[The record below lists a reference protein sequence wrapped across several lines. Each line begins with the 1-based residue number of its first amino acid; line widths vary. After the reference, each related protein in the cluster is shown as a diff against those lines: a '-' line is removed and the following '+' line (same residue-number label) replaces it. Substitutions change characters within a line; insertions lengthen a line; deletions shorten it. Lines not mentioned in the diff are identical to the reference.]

1 LAISLEQILDIRSE
15 NVRFAYSERESLL
28 YSLSVGLGENPLDEQ
43 ELQFVTEGDQQPR
56 TVATMATVLTQFA
69 ALKTSGIDYAQVL
82 HAEQRLTLHR
92 PLPPCADIL
101 ADYAVVGVA
110 DKGPQKGILVYA
122 QTRVRTAS
130 NNQPLYTAG
139 ATIMARNDG
148 GIGSGGILGPAV
160 HLVPNRAPDRTTV
173 IGTRPNQALL
183 YRLNGD
189 RNPLHSSPAAA
200 ALAGFRQP
208 ILHGLCTYGIA
219 CRAILASVCEF
230 DHTRIGRF
238 DARFAS
244 PVYPGES
251 IATDIWM
258 DGDTVS
264 FRCRVPER
272 DVVVLN
278 NGVCVLS
285 PSVRS

>member
-1 LAISLEQILDIRSE
+1 MAISLERILTIRSD
-15 NVRFAYSERESLL
+15 NVRFAYGERESLL
-28 YSLSVGLGENPLDEQ
+28 YALSIGLGENPLDDQ
-43 ELQFVTEGDQQPR
+43 ELQFVTEGDQRPR
-56 TVATMATVLTQFA
+56 TVATMATVLTQSA
-69 ALKTSGIDYAQVL
+69 ALRTSGLDYAQIL
-82 HAEQRLTLHR
+82 HAEQRLTMHR
-92 PLPPCADIL
+92 PLPPSADIL
-101 ADYAVVGVA
+101 ADYAIVGVA

-122 QTRVRTAS
+122 ETRVRTAS
-130 NNQPLYTAG
+130 DNQPLFTAVG
-139 ATIMARNDG
+139 TVMARNDG
-148 GIGSGGILGPAV
+148 GIGSGGISAPAP
-160 HLVPNRAPDRTTV
+160 HLIPNRAPDRTRV

-189 RNPLHSSPAAA
+189 RNPLHSNPAMA

-219 CRAILASVCEF
+219 CRAVLASVCEYE
-230 DHTRIGRF
+230 HTRIGRF
-238 DARFAS
+238 DVRFSS

-278 NGVCVLS
+278 NGVCVLL
-285 PSVRS
+285 PL

>member
-1 LAISLEQILDIRSE
+1 MTISLERILAIRSD
-15 NVRFAYSERESLL
+15 NVRFAYRERESLL
-28 YSLSVGLGENPLDEQ
+28 YSLSIGLGENPLDER
-43 ELQFVTEGDQQPR
+43 ELQFVTEGDQRPR
-56 TVATMATVLTQFA
+56 TVATMATVLTQFS
-69 ALKTSGIDYAQVL
+69 ALRTSGIDYAQVL
-82 HAEQRLTLHR
+82 HAEQRLTPHR
-92 PLPPCADIL
+92 PLPPSADIL

-110 DKGPQKGILVYA
+110 DKGPQKGILVYLE
-122 QTRVRTAS
+122 TRARTAS
-130 NNQPLYTAG
+130 DNQPLFTAG

-148 GIGSGGILGPAV
+148 GIGTGGILGPAV
-160 HLVPNRAPDRTTV
+160 HLIPNRAPDRTMV

-189 RNPLHSSPAAA
+189 YNPLHSNPAAA

-219 CRAILASVCEF
+219 CRAVLASVCEY

-238 DARFAS
+238 DARFSS

-251 IATDIWM
+251 IATDLWM

-264 FRCRVPER
+264 FRCRVSER
-272 DVVVLN
+272 GVVALN
-278 NGVCVLS
+278 NGVCALL
-285 PSVRS
+285 PP

>member
-1 LAISLEQILDIRSE
+1 MTVSVEKILAIRFDK
-15 NVRFAYSERESLL
+15 VRFAYRERECLL
-28 YSLSVGLGENPLDEQ
+28 YGLSIGLGENPLDEQ

-56 TVATMATVLTQFA
+56 TVATMATVLTQFGWLA
-69 ALKTSGIDYAQVL
+69 KSGIDHAQLL

-92 PLPPCADIL
+92 PLPRSADLL
-101 ADYAVVGVA
+101 ADFAVTGVA
-110 DKGPQKGILVYA
+110 DKGPQKGILVFTE
-122 QTRVRTAS
+122 TRVRTAS
-130 NNQPLYTAG
+130 DNQPLFTSG
-139 ATIMARNDG
+139 STIMARNDG
-148 GIGSGGILGPAV
+148 GSGNGGNLSPAV
-160 HLVPNRAPDRTTV
+160 HFVPNRAPDRTMV

-189 RNPLHSSPAAA
+189 RNPLHSSPTAA
-200 ALAGFRQP
+200 ALAGFRRP

-219 CRAILASVCEF
+219 CRAVLASVCEY

-238 DARFAS
+238 DARFSS

-258 DGDTVS
+258 DGATVS

-278 NGVCVLS
+278 NGVCIPL
-285 PSVRS
+285 PL

>member
-1 LAISLEQILDIRSE
+1 VATSLEQILAIRSD
-15 NVRFAYSERESLL
+15 NVRFAYSDRESLL
-28 YSLSVGLGENPLDEQ
+28 YSLSIGLGENPLDEQ
-43 ELQFVTEGDQQPR
+43 ELQFVTEGDQRPR

-69 ALKTSGIDYAQVL
+69 ALRTSGIDYAQVL
-82 HAEQRLTLHR
+82 HAEQRLTVHR
-92 PLPPCADIL
+92 PLPPAADIL
-101 ADYAVVGVA
+101 ADYGVLGVV
-110 DKGPQKGILVYA
+110 DKGPQKGILVYVE
-122 QTRVRTAS
+122 TRVRTAS
-130 NNQPLYTAG
+130 DNQPLYTTG

-148 GIGSGGILGPAV
+148 GIGSGGILGPAF
-160 HLVPNRAPDRTTV
+160 HLPPNRAPDRTV
-173 IGTRPNQALL
+173 AIGTRANQALL

-200 ALAGFRQP
+200 SLGGFQRP
-208 ILHGLCTYGIA
+208 IMHGLCTYGIA
-219 CRAILASVCEF
+219 CRAVLASVCAY

-238 DARFAS
+238 DVRFSS

-251 IATDIWM
+251 IATDMWI

-278 NGVCVLS
+278 NGLCLLV
-285 PSVRS
+285 PPVRS

>member
-1 LAISLEQILDIRSE
+1 VAASLEKILAIRS
-15 NVRFAYSERESLL
+15 NDVRFAYSERESLL
-28 YSLSVGLGENPLDEQ
+28 YSLSIGLGENPLDEQ
-43 ELQFVTEGDQQPR
+43 ELQFVTEGDQRPR
-56 TVATMATVLTQFA
+56 TVATMATVLAQFA
-69 ALKTSGIDYAQVL
+69 ALRTSGIDYAQVL

-92 PLPPCADIL
+92 PLPPSADIL

-110 DKGPQKGILVYA
+110 DKGSQKGILVYVE
-122 QTRVRTAS
+122 TYVRTVS
-130 NNQPLYTAG
+130 DGLPLYTAG

-148 GIGSGGILGPAV
+148 GIGSGGITGPAV
-160 HLVPNRAPDRTTV
+160 HLMPNRAPDRTTV
-173 IGTRPNQALL
+173 LSTRPNQALL

-189 RNPLHSSPAAA
+189 RNPLHSNPAAA
-200 ALAGFRQP
+200 VRARFQRP

-219 CRAILASVCEF
+219 CRAILASVCEY
-230 DHTRIGRF
+230 DYARIGRF
-238 DARFAS
+238 DVRFSS

-272 DVVVLN
+272 DVVALN
-278 NGVCVLS
+278 NGVCVLL
-285 PSVRS
+285 PR

>member
-1 LAISLEQILDIRSE
+1 MAISLDQLMAIRSD
-15 NVRFAYSERESLL
+15 NVHFAYRERESLL
-28 YSLSVGLGENPLDEQ
+28 YSLSIGLGENPLDER
-43 ELQFVTEGDQQPR
+43 ELQFVTEGDQRPR

-69 ALKTSGIDYAQVL
+69 AFRTSGIDYAHIL

-92 PLPPCADIL
+92 PLPASADLL
-101 ADYAVVGVA
+101 ADYAVTGVA
-110 DKGPQKGILVYA
+110 DKGSQKGILVYIE
-122 QTRVRTAS
+122 TRARTAS
-130 NNQPLYTAG
+130 DNQPLFAAG
-139 ATIMARNDG
+139 ATVMARNDG
-148 GIGSGGILGPAV
+148 GIGSGGLCSPAV
-160 HLVPNRAPDRTTV
+160 HLIPGRAPDRTIV

-219 CRAILASVCEF
+219 CRAVIANVCEY

-238 DARFAS
+238 DARFSS
-244 PVYPGES
+244 PVFPGES

-272 DVVVLN
+272 DVVALN
-278 NGVCVLS
+278 NGVCMLL
-285 PSVRS
+285 PL

>member
-1 LAISLEQILDIRSE
+1 MSISVERILAIRSE
-15 NVRFAYSERESLL
+15 NVRFAYRERESLL
-28 YSLSVGLGENPLDEQ
+28 YSLSIGLGDNPLDER

-82 HAEQRLTLHR
+82 HAEQRLMLHR
-92 PLPPCADIL
+92 PLPPSADIL
-101 ADYAVVGVA
+101 ADYAVTGVA

-122 QTRVRTAS
+122 ETRARTAS
-130 NNQPLYTAG
+130 DNQPLFTTG
-139 ATIMARNDG
+139 STIMARNDG

-160 HLVPNRAPDRTTV
+160 HLIPNRPPDRTMV
-173 IGTRPNQALL
+173 ARTRPDQALL

-189 RNPLHSSPAAA
+189 HNPLHSNPATA

-219 CRAILASVCEF
+219 CRAILASVCNY
-230 DHTRIGRF
+230 DHARISRF
-238 DARFAS
+238 DARFSS

-264 FRCRVPER
+264 FRCCVPER
-272 DVVVLN
+272 DVVALN
-278 NGVCVLS
+278 NGACVLL
-285 PSVRS
+285 PL

>member
-1 LAISLEQILDIRSE
+1 MAISLGRILAIRSD
-15 NVRFAYSERESLL
+15 NVRFAYGERESLL
-28 YSLSVGLGENPLDEQ
+28 YSLSIGLGENPLDER

-56 TVATMATVLTQFA
+56 TIATMATVLTQFA
-69 ALKTSGIDYAQVL
+69 ALRTSGIDYAQIL

-92 PLPPCADIL
+92 PLPPSADFL
-101 ADYAVVGVA
+101 ADYAVTGVA
-110 DKGPQKGILVYA
+110 DKGSQKGILVYTE
-122 QTRVRTAS
+122 TRARTAPD
-130 NNQPLYTAG
+130 NQPLFTTG

-148 GIGSGGILGPAV
+148 GIGNGGILGPAV
-160 HLVPNRAPDRTTV
+160 HFIPDRPPDRTMV
-173 IGTRPNQALL
+173 IVTRPNQALL

-189 RNPLHSSPAAA
+189 RNPLHSNPAAA
-200 ALAGFRQP
+200 AVAGFRQP

-219 CRAILASVCEF
+219 CRAVLASVCEY

-238 DARFAS
+238 DARFSS

-258 DGDTVS
+258 DGDIVS

-272 DVVVLN
+272 DVVALN
-278 NGVCVLS
+278 NGVCVLL
-285 PSVRS
+285 PG

>member
-1 LAISLEQILDIRSE
+1 MAISLEQILAIRSG
-15 NVRFAYSERESLL
+15 NVRFAYSDRESLL
-28 YSLSVGLGENPLDEQ
+28 YSLSIGLGENPLDEQ
-43 ELQFVTEGDQQPR
+43 ELQFVTEGDQRPR

-69 ALKTSGIDYAQVL
+69 ALRTSGIDYAQVL
-82 HAEQRLTLHR
+82 HAEQRLTVHR
-92 PLPPCADIL
+92 PLPPAADIL
-101 ADYAVVGVA
+101 SDYGVLGVV
-110 DKGPQKGILVYA
+110 DKGPQKGILVYVE
-122 QTRVRTAS
+122 TRVRTAS
-130 NNQPLYTAG
+130 DNQPLYTTG

-148 GIGSGGILGPAV
+148 GIGSGGILGPAF
-160 HLVPNRAPDRTTV
+160 HLIPNRPPDRTV
-173 IGTRPNQALL
+173 AIGTRPNQALL

-200 ALAGFRQP
+200 SLGGFQRP
-208 ILHGLCTYGIA
+208 IMHGLCTYGIA
-219 CRAILASVCEF
+219 CRAVLASVCAY

-238 DARFAS
+238 DVRFSS

-251 IATDIWM
+251 IATDMWI

-278 NGVCVLS
+278 NGLCLLV
-285 PSVRS
+285 PPVRS